1 MEKEERRS
9 LGVERVNGREMIK
22 KSERANGVK
31 EQRKRTRSR
40 EREQWSGEKE
50 EWSGEREE
58 WRGAREE
65 RTLSSEGKEV
75 VRRKNEKKRISEGE
89 TEGKVK
95 G

>member
-50 EWSGEREE
+50 EWSGEI
-58 WRGAREE
+58 EE
-65 RTLSSEGKEV
+65 RTQTSEGKEV
-75 VRRKNEKKRISEGE
+75 VRKRTRKGE
-89 TEGKVK
+89 LAKVRQK
-95 G
+95 ER

>member
-50 EWSGEREE
+50 EWSGEREKN
-58 WRGAREE
+58 GVAIKRE
-65 RTLSSEGKEV
+65 LAK
-75 VRRKNEKKRISEGE
+75 VRQKDW
-89 TEGKVK
+89 
-95 G
+95 